1 MPCSICKLAKT
12 NKRSKAAAQYLPI
25 LDFRSLAKNCMA
37 ISYATIQWIVKCCST
52 IQSGLEAMGATVTAL
67 YGKKSYEGVIVSL
80 GKPTDLLLNYFSF
93 PRLISIWITP
103 GQVIALIKK
112 IDITFNKT

>member
-1 MPCSICKLAKT
+1 
-12 NKRSKAAAQYLPI
+12 
-25 LDFRSLAKNCMA
+25 MA
-37 ISYATIQWIVKCCST
+37 ISYATIQWIVKCCSS

-80 GKPTDLLLNYFSF
+80 GKPTDLLLELLFLSKAHINLDYPWTS
-93 PRLISIWITP
+93 LTT
-103 GQVIALIKK
+103 IALIKK